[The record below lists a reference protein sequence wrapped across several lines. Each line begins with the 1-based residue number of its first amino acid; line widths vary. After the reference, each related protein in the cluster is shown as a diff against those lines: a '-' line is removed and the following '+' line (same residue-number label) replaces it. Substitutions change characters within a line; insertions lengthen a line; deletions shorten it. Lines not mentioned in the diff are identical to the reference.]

1 MSHVGKIKGP
11 VMNELTEL
19 RKRIAKFEVSEAR
32 QKKTQEK
39 FRQQNEFLT
48 RMLESIPH
56 PFYIVDVRDYTI
68 KIANSATK
76 FGKISKKSTCYA
88 LLHNRSMPCIDMEY
102 TCPLK
107 EVKKTKKPVIT
118 EHIHHD
124 RRGNATNVEVHAYP
138 ILDEAGNVSE
148 MIICTFDI
156 TKRKRS
162 EEELQFSDA
171 AFRSIQES
179 IVATDTEYTIIHWNE
194 VSERLY
200 GIKAYEAIG
209 KKLFDVIEIVETS
222 PGETARRVKKLES
235 HGYYHEE
242 QLLHRTKNTEVWVAV
257 SVQAIEHSG
266 KRYGWVALAADIT
279 GRKQAEESLRQSEE
293 KLRLMF
299 ESITEGITVTDLA
312 GNITQVNDAAVRL
325 HGYDK
330 KQELIGLSALDL
342 IAKKDHARAIENMN
356 RVLDEGYVRDIEHT
370 FLSKNGHEFHA
381 ELSAATIKDMFG
393 KPQGFIAITKDITER
408 KRAEAQLV
416 AYQKKLRHLAS
427 RLSLSEERERRRIAM
442 EVHDRISQN
451 LAICL
456 MKLGAL
462 RESAPSIRFAENIG
476 ELHALIKQLVE
487 ETRLLTS
494 EISSPLLYEFGLEAA
509 VEHLIKHMQERHVI
523 LFHFEDDAQS
533 KPLDED
539 VGVLLFQTVRELLV
553 NVAKH
558 AQARNARVCMQKYED
573 NIRIIVEDDG
583 IGFDTSEM
591 TPDGKR
597 TVKFG
602 LFSIRER
609 LHYIGGNI
617 DIESEHSRGTR
628 VTIVAPLK
636 RQ

>member
-1 MSHVGKIKGP
+1 MSDVGKIKEQ

-32 QKKTQEK
+32 RKKTEER
-39 FRQQNEFLT
+39 FRKQNEFLT
-48 RMLESIPH
+48 RMLESIPY
-56 PFYIVDVRDYTI
+56 PFYVVNVRDYTI
-68 KIANSATK
+68 KIANSAAK
-76 FGKISKKSTCYA
+76 FGTVSKKSTCYA
-88 LLHNRSMPCIDMEY
+88 LLHNRSMPCNDIEY
-102 TCPLK
+102 TCLLK
-107 EVKKTKKPVIT
+107 EVKKIKKPVIT

-124 RRGNATNVEVHAYP
+124 SRGNATNVEVHAYP
-138 ILDEAGNVSE
+138 ILDEEGNVSE
-148 MIICTFDI
+148 MITCAFDI
-156 TKRKRS
+156 TGRKQA
-162 EEELQFSDA
+162 EEKLRFSDA

-179 IVATDTEYTIIHWNE
+179 IVASDTEFTIIHWNE

-222 PGETARRVKKLES
+222 PGENARRFKKLES
-235 HGYYHEE
+235 HGYYQEE
-242 QLLHRTKNTEVWVAV
+242 QLHRTKNAEVWVDV
-257 SVQAIEHSG
+257 SVQAIENSG

-279 GRKQAEESLRQSEE
+279 GRKQAEEALRQSEE

-299 ESITEGITVTDLA
+299 ESMTEGITVTDLA
-312 GNITQVNDAAVRL
+312 GNITQLNDAVVRL
-325 HGYDK
+325 HGYDN
-330 KQELIGLSALDL
+330 KQELIGLTAFDL

-356 RVLDEGYVRDIEHT
+356 RVLDEGYARDIEYT

-381 ELSAATIKDMFG
+381 ELSAATIKDMSG
-393 KPQGFIAITKDITER
+393 KPQGLIAITKDITER

-427 RLSLSEERERRRIAM
+427 RLSLAEERERRRIAM

-487 ETRLLTS
+487 EIRLLTS

-509 VEHLIKHMQERHVI
+509 VEHLIKQMQERHVI

-539 VGVLLFQTVRELLV
+539 VGVLLLQTVRELLV
-553 NVAKH
+553 NVVKH
-558 AQARNARVCMQKYED
+558 AQARNARVCMQRYED

-583 IGFDTSEM
+583 IGFDTSGM
-591 TPDGKR
+591 TPDSKR

-617 DIESEHSRGTR
+617 DIESEHGRGTR

-636 RQ
+636 CQ